1 MARVS
6 FADIQDELVQI
17 IMTLRQAQARMTP
30 DEFRDYAS
38 GSELDEVTAN
48 DFVAA
53 DGSAESM
60 TERMWDYFES
70 PKRPQ
75 KPPSV

>member
-6 FADIQDELVQI
+6 FAEIQDELMQI
-17 IMTLRQAQARMTP
+17 IMNLRQAQARMTS
-30 DEFRDYAS
+30 EVFTSYVS
-38 GSELDEVTAN
+38 GLDLDEATAN

-60 TERMWDYFES
+60 TERMWEYFES
-70 PKRPQ
+70 PKRPR